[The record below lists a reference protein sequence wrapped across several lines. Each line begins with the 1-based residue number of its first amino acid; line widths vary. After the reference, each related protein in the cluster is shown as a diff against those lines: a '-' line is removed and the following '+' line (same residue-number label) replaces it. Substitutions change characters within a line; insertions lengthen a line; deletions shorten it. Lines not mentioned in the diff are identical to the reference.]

1 MKSWDISSIV
11 FTMDVHSHIID
22 GMQQDAMAL
31 LDEVLPEGVSKK
43 INANFMNFSANL
55 GVISFKPL

>member
-1 MKSWDISSIV
+1 VKSWDISSIV

-22 GMQQDAMAL
+22 DVQQGTTAL
-31 LDEVLPEGVSKK
+31 LDEVLPEDVSKK
-43 INANFMNFSANL
+43 INANFVNFSANP